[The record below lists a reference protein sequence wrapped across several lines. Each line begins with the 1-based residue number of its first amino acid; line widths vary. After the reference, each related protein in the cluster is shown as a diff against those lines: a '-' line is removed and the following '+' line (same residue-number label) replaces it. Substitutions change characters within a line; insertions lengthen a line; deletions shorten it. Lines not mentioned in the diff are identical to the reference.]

1 MNRNLK
7 LFIVAFIVGLVTIPA
22 LAQQSKLDSLLQ
34 VLTDIRTAD
43 GLDTAKFKDVGTR
56 IKSIDLTDEEIARV
70 EAVAAKFDEKGN
82 TILKYF
88 IKDAVMMALIE
99 YDTDRAI
106 TYGHGIL
113 DELEVATWPYSDWMK
128 SLFLK
133 TLRFPYRNSD
143 RVNDGIIYFS
153 QKLVQ
158 AKSKNDSIA
167 LSACHYVL
175 SGFYNG
181 IALHDQAI
189 YHIRKSISYMDPK
202 ATDRYMDR
210 INPRGRRIYLN
221 NQNVLGMWY
230 LESGDNHRALAQYTY
245 VNSMCDSLDPLRSVA
260 AKTAAMACIAMDS
273 LQPVPELIRVARQL
287 ASKSSPSSYT
297 VVLNQLEALYYIKA
311 GGFAGAEALLEECW
325 VLIKRDNI
333 PPAPF
338 PGRVYPDHYFALLRM
353 AEGKYSEAVDF
364 VKSDIDRM
372 INFRLVVLQDYRLLA
387 DLYMKMGDGDSAA
400 ETYAAYIELQDEILK
415 EQAAFRKSSFE
426 LEQEMNARELSIANL
441 ESENKVA
448 GLIRNFTIGLAVLL
462 LALALVVYNRY
473 RTKQRDNQLLSATLA
488 DLKSTQSQ
496 LIQSEKMASLGELT
510 AGIAHEIQN
519 PLNFVNNFSE
529 LNRELVQEAN
539 EELDKGDIEETKA
552 ILKDLGENSEKI
564 NHHGK
569 RADAIVKGMLAHS
582 RAGKGEKTPTD
593 LNVLAE
599 EYLKLSYHG
608 LRAKDKSFNADFKT
622 DFDPNLPKVSV
633 VPQDIGRVLLNL
645 INNAFQAV
653 GSEGIE
659 KPTVTV
665 GSTRVDFPSGK
676 EGSAEGIQITVTDN
690 GPGIPDD
697 IKDKIFQPFF
707 TTKPTGQGTGLGL
720 SLSYDIVKAHG
731 GEFKVESE
739 PRTGTTFIITLP
751 Q

>member
-1 MNRNLK
+1 M
-7 LFIVAFIVGLVTIPA
+7 
-22 LAQQSKLDSLLQ
+22 
-34 VLTDIRTAD
+34 
-43 GLDTAKFKDVGTR
+43 
-56 IKSIDLTDEEIARV
+56 
-70 EAVAAKFDEKGN
+70 
-82 TILKYF
+82 
-88 IKDAVMMALIE
+88 IE

-153 QKLVQ
+153 QRLVQ
-158 AKSKNDSIA
+158 AKAKNDSIA

-189 YHIRKSISYMDPK
+189 YHIQKSISYMDPE

-230 LESGDNHRALAQYTY
+230 LESENNHDALAQFTY

-260 AKTAAMACIAMDS
+260 AKTAAMACIGLDS
-273 LQPVPELIRVARQL
+273 LQPVPDLIRVARQL
-287 ASKSSPSSYT
+287 ASNSSPSSYT

-311 GGFAGAEALLEECW
+311 GDFAEAEALLDECW

-353 AEGKYSEAVDF
+353 AEGKYSEAIDF
-364 VKSDIDRM
+364 VKRDIERM
-372 INFRLVVLQDYRLLA
+372 INFRSVVLQDYHLLA

-400 ETYAAYIELQDEILK
+400 ETYAAYIDLQDEILK

-448 GLIRNFTIGLAVLL
+448 GLIRNFTIGLAILL
-462 LALALVVYNRY
+462 LALALLVYNRY
-473 RTKQRDNQLLSATLA
+473 RTKQRDNQLLSATLS

-529 LNRELVQEAN
+529 VSSELVDEV
-539 EELDKGDIEETKA
+539 IEEVIAVKTRFIA
-552 ILKDLGENSEKI
+552 SPGASESHRAASPGASESHRAASPGASESHRVASPGASETQHAASPDSEDPLSETSALLTDIKQNLQKI
-564 NHHGK
+564 THHGK

-582 RAGKGEKTPTD
+582 RAGKGEKEPTD
-593 LNVLAE
+593 INALAE
-599 EYLKLSYHG
+599 EYLKLSY
-608 LRAKDKSFNADFKT
+608 
-622 DFDPNLPKVSV
+622 
-633 VPQDIGRVLLNL
+633 
-645 INNAFQAV
+645 
-653 GSEGIE
+653 
-659 KPTVTV
+659 
-665 GSTRVDFPSGK
+665 
-676 EGSAEGIQITVTDN
+676 
-690 GPGIPDD
+690 
-697 IKDKIFQPFF
+697 
-707 TTKPTGQGTGLGL
+707 
-720 SLSYDIVKAHG
+720 
-731 GEFKVESE
+731 
-739 PRTGTTFIITLP
+739 
-751 Q
+751 